1 MSVEDS
7 KNFTDKSFNKIV
19 IEIIDKMEPIIG
31 NPKFLRLL
39 AEIQKPVKSE
49 LLISVKSSYK
59 DIINPKP
66 QKNSAKKSSSIFAE
80 ALVPINTRRWLAFTA
95 GSSISSDIPDIKD
108 KL

>member
-49 LLISVKSSYK
+49 LLISVKS
-59 DIINPKP
+59 
-66 QKNSAKKSSSIFAE
+66 
-80 ALVPINTRRWLAFTA
+80 
-95 GSSISSDIPDIKD
+95 
-108 KL
+108 